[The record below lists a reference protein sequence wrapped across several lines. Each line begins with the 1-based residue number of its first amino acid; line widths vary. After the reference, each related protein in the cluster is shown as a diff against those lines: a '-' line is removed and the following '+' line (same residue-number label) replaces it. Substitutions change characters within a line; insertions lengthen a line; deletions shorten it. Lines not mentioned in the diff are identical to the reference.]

1 MKKGKINLPSNFN
14 APENYKTDEFYFA
27 VLEPSIT
34 EIDYQAVMS
43 SRKNLRKIFSAND
56 AWPSDSMTIE
66 ENTQDLIRHESE
78 FRQKKAFAYSVFTT
92 NKNEYIGCVYIKP
105 KIKNDFDC
113 EVYLWVKDSRNALDQ
128 KLFQEIKKWLLGY
141 WNLNAVAFPGRD
153 ISWNDW

>member
-14 APENYKTDEFYFA
+14 APENHKTDEFYFTI
-27 VLEPSIT
+27 LEPSIT

-56 AWPSDSMTIE
+56 AWPSESMTIE

-92 NKNEYIGCVYIKP
+92 NKDEYIGCVYINP
-105 KIKNDFDC
+105 TVKNDFDC
-113 EVYLWVKDSRNALDQ
+113 EVYLWVKDSRNELDQ
-128 KLFQEIKKWLLGY
+128 KLFQETKKWLLGY
-141 WNLNAVAFPGRD
+141 WNLDAVAFPGRD
-153 ISWNDW
+153 ISWRDW

>member
-14 APENYKTDEFYFA
+14 APENHKTDEFYFT

-43 SRKNLRKIFSAND
+43 SLKNLRKIFFAND
-56 AWPSDSMTIE
+56 TWPSESMTIE

-78 FRQKKAFAYSVFTT
+78 FRQKKAFAYSVFTK
-92 NKNEYIGCVYIKP
+92 NKDEYIGCVYINP
-105 KIKNDFDC
+105 TLKNIFDC
-113 EVYLWVKDSRNALDQ
+113 EVYLWVKDSRNELDQ

-141 WNLNAVAFPGRD
+141 WNLNAIAFPGRD
-153 ISWNDW
+153 ISWRDW

>member
-1 MKKGKINLPSNFN
+1 MKNGEINLPSNFN

-27 VLEPSIT
+27 VLEQSIT

-92 NKNEYIGCVYIKP
+92 NKNEYIGCVYINP
-105 KIKNDFDC
+105 TIKNDFDC
-113 EVYLWVKDSRNALDQ
+113 EVYLWVKDSRSALDQ

>member
-27 VLEPSIT
+27 VLKPSIT

-56 AWPSDSMTIE
+56 AWPSENMTIE

-92 NKNEYIGCVYIKP
+92 NKDEYIGCVYINP
-105 KIKNDFDC
+105 TIKNDFDC